1 VDEDGVKMPRMET
14 GGWERRKLQ
23 TRIALAEAAVRLFRD
38 RGYEATTVED
48 IARAAHSSSSTFFR
62 YFRTKEDVLFLNI
75 REIQDHFR
83 NFLGQPI
90 PGLSCWEQI
99 HLGINIGMLQ
109 VVRPSTEVEEFSI
122 RSWLNEPAVRGR
134 FLELVTEMEN
144 TMAAALAAERRTDAT
159 SRCSW
164 PRASRPRSTRR
175 RSTYIS
181 APAVTSSPSWTTAS
195 RWWPRPSELNRWMK
209 ATGPQRIVSLRAAA
223 PVPPAAPRPPP
234 PTHPVRPQHRRH
246 PAAGHREDPMN
257 PL

>member
-144 TMAAALAAERRTDAT
+144 TMAAALAAARIAT
-159 SRCSW
+159 AIYTAAFHLHICTGRDLVTLVDDGFEMVA
-164 PRASRPRSTRR
+164 PTFGTEPVDEGDRAP
-175 RSTYIS
+175 
-181 APAVTSSPSWTTAS
+181 
-195 RWWPRPSELNRWMK
+195 
-209 ATGPQRIVSLRAAA
+209 
-223 PVPPAAPRPPP
+223 
-234 PTHPVRPQHRRH
+234 
-246 PAAGHREDPMN
+246 EDRQS
-257 PL
+257 

>member
-144 TMAAALAAERRTDAT
+144 TMAAALVGYHLGRGGRR
-159 SRCSW
+159 
-164 PRASRPRSTRR
+164 RAPNRPGSRPLG
-175 RSTYIS
+175 
-181 APAVTSSPSWTTAS
+181 AV
-195 RWWPRPSELNRWMK
+195 
-209 ATGPQRIVSLRAAA
+209 GRAHRDRDLHGG
-223 PVPPAAPRPPP
+223 VPPTYLHRP
-234 PTHPVRPQHRRH
+234 
-246 PAAGHREDPMN
+246 
-257 PL
+257 

>member
-1 VDEDGVKMPRMET
+1 MDEDGVKMPRMEP

-83 NFLGQPI
+83 DFLSQPI

-109 VVRPSTEVEEFSI
+109 VARPSTDVEEFSI

-144 TMAAALAAERRTDAT
+144 TMAAALAAERRTDPDRDLSVQLAARIAT
-159 SRCSW
+159 AIYTAAFHLHICTGRDLVTLVDEGFEMVA
-164 PRASRPRSTRR
+164 PTFGTEPVDKGDRAP
-175 RSTYIS
+175 
-181 APAVTSSPSWTTAS
+181 
-195 RWWPRPSELNRWMK
+195 
-209 ATGPQRIVSLRAAA
+209 
-223 PVPPAAPRPPP
+223 
-234 PTHPVRPQHRRH
+234 
-246 PAAGHREDPMN
+246 EDRQS
-257 PL
+257 